1 MNFLHGF
8 NVPNCGLL
16 TCTKCGTVPNWV
28 RQSQYELLTQ
38 YLLQPVSTPVETL
51 DPFKALEKIKWILE
65 DIMESM
71 NSTQTVHVHDDDSE
85 TVVEGPNIVGAL
97 YHLFNGVKNT
107 LVSSGIIP
115 WEYNDE
121 LFLEQA
127 RIDSSSI
134 TFENFLDNFLAND
147 KPEEDA

>member
-1 MNFLHGF
+1 MNFLHEF
-8 NVPNCGLL
+8 NVPNCGLR

-28 RQSQYELLTQ
+28 SQSQHELLTQ
-38 YLLQPVSTPVETL
+38 YLLEPVSIPVENL
-51 DPFKALEKIKWILE
+51 DPSEALKKIKWILE

-71 NSTQTVHVHDDDSE
+71 NTAQTVHVHDDDSE
-85 TVVEGPNIVGAL
+85 TVVEGPNLVGAL

-107 LVSSGIIP
+107 LVSAGIVP

-121 LFLEQA
+121 LFLEQT

-134 TFENFLDNFLAND
+134 TFENFLDDFLADD